1 MSKCA
6 AVFLCMAL
14 GVATAAGAA
23 NVPVPLAKKA
33 APTAA
38 PAATTGVKAT
48 KTEASAARGTAPV
61 SGPEVFGNPYETP
74 LLLNAKPLT
83 VGRP

>member
-6 AVFLCMAL
+6 AVFLCLAF
-14 GVATAAGAA
+14 GVATVASAA
-23 NVPVPLAKKA
+23 NVPVAPAKKA

-38 PAATTGVKAT
+38 PAATTGVKAP
-48 KTEASAARGTAPV
+48 KTEGSAARGTAPV
-61 SGPEVFGNPYETP
+61 SAPEAFGNPYETP
-74 LLLNAKPLT
+74 LLLNAKPLA